1 MTKRNFNIMSIL
13 VLALMFMAVF
23 SPRADARSA
32 YLTSCMT
39 AASNATGCHP
49 SAAGIAGKA
58 PTLTSNDCK
67 CCHHHGMASTPVV
80 TTDKTTYTSTEN
92 ILFKF
97 TGGSQNGRSGLVI
110 YNLAGTSEVAR
121 GVIAEDNSATLSV
134 PASVFGAITTPTA
147 IITKWHG
154 NAINTTGGAGTVC
167 TTQVPCTAHDFSAAI
182 NTPAITITTGCTR
195 VAPTVTFN
203 PTSGTVAPGG
213 TVTYTATVTNK
224 DTGTCANST
233 FALSIPTETGTTAN
247 FIKPSTLSAASCALA
262 PGGTCTSTLTV
273 KAQTAAVAGS
283 TNATTVRAT
292 DATNHSA
299 LLGNGTVTTTVSTT
313 PCTRVAPT
321 VTFNP
326 TSGTVAPGGTVT
338 YTATVTNKDS
348 ATCANSTFALSIPT
362 ETGTTANFV
371 KPSTLSASSC
381 ALAPGGTCTST
392 LTVKAQAAAA
402 DKATNATTVRATDA
416 TNHSALLGNGT
427 VTTTV
432 AAVVVTTSYK
442 VLAYN
447 DLGMHCA
454 CPGNEYFSVL
464 PPFNVIRAQVL
475 QIGAADPVV
484 VSSGVNVSYAMTTPN
499 ETDAYLQ
506 TDAYF
511 KNIIAYSPKMYPGY
525 QPVVNGKI
533 VSISGAG
540 LAGAMTYNSTAKA
553 YEVIGIPAFPVPTGT
568 SDDILIDPINTRG
581 PKRDP
586 YLTASITV
594 KNTAGTTLATTNTV
608 VPVAWG
614 GCCACHIQLA
624 KMHGKNANLL
634 GSFEYMGNLHGTNS
648 SKIDFSLIDPDGDGK
663 PGPIRCSW
671 CHWDPAMGESSAPGL
686 PKVWPNYKILRGAT
700 FTSSDIRTSSRSFS
714 DVLHE
719 FHVKSPVVLTQF
731 DANIAK
737 NCYDCHPGNGANCYR
752 GAMKTATV
760 WCTDCH
766 GDLNQR
772 VATAQMTAPWQQ
784 STLPTCNAPSAGIT
798 TVFTCHDAA
807 TYPTP
812 GTWDNQYLGK
822 FINSRGHQGSILCS
836 TCHGSPH
843 AEAPSTWAADNAQNI
858 AAQNDP
864 RPLGK
869 CDYCHTGMSST
880 WGVPPHANI
889 TQ

>member
-23 SPRADARSA
+23 SPRADARST

-58 PTLTSNDCK
+58 PTLTSTDCK
-67 CCHHHGMASTPVV
+67 SCHHHGLASTPVV
-80 TTDKTTYTSTEN
+80 TTDKTSYTSTEN

-97 TGGSQNGRSGLVI
+97 TGGSQSGRSGLVI

-134 PASVFGAITTPTA
+134 PASVFGVITNTA
-147 IITKWHG
+147 IKTAWHG
-154 NAINTTGGAGTVC
+154 NAINTTNGTSNVC
-167 TTQVPCTAHDFSAAI
+167 TTQVPCTAHEFSAII
-182 NTPAITITTGCTR
+182 NTPAITITAGGTTGTLTGTVTNASGGAAIAGATVTANSVSATTNASGVYTMTVNAGTYTATASATGFTSSSASVTVTVGGTTTRNFALTASVTCTR

-203 PTSGTVAPGG
+203 PTSGTASPGG

-224 DTGTCANST
+224 DTAACTNST
-233 FALSIPTETGTTAN
+233 FALSIPTETGTT
-247 FIKPSTLSAASCALA
+247 T
-262 PGGTCTSTLTV
+262 
-273 KAQTAAVAGS
+273 
-283 TNATTVRAT
+283 
-292 DATNHSA
+292 
-299 LLGNGTVTTTVSTT
+299 
-313 PCTRVAPT
+313 
-321 VTFNP
+321 
-326 TSGTVAPGGTVT
+326 
-338 YTATVTNKDS
+338 
-348 ATCANSTFALSIPT
+348 
-362 ETGTTANFV
+362 NFV

-392 LTVKAQAAAA
+392 LTVKAQTAATGGS
-402 DKATNATTVRATDA
+402 TNVTTVRATDS

-432 AAVVVTTSYK
+432 AALSYK
-442 VLAYN
+442 VIAYN

-464 PPFNVIRAQVL
+464 PPFNAIRAQVL

-484 VSSGVNVSYAMTTPN
+484 VSSGVNVTYAMTTPN

-506 TDAYF
+506 SDTYF

-525 QPVVNGKI
+525 QPVVNNKI

-540 LAGAMTYNSTAKA
+540 LAGTMTYNSTAKA

-581 PKRDP
+581 PNRDP

-614 GCCACHIQLA
+614 GCCACHIKLA

-634 GSFEYMGNLHGTNS
+634 GSFQYMGQLHGQNS
-648 SKIDFSLIDPDGDGK
+648 SKIDFSMIDPDGDGK

-686 PKVWPNYKILRGAT
+686 PNVWPNYKILRGAT
-700 FTSSDIRTSSRSFS
+700 FTSFDIKTSSRSFS

-719 FHVKSPVVLTQF
+719 FHVKDPEVLTNF
-731 DANIAK
+731 DPNIAK

-752 GAMKTATV
+752 GAMKSATV

-784 STLPTCNAPSAGIT
+784 STLPTCNAPSAGINSA
-798 TVFTCHDAA
+798 FACHDAG

-812 GTWDNQYLGK
+812 GTWNNGYLGK
-822 FINSRGHQGSILCS
+822 YVNSRGHQGSILCS

-869 CDYCHTGMSST
+869 CSFCHPGMSST